1 MATIMS
7 ERGFRSVSHFL
18 DTGVNMLKWPT
29 ALAALLLLPSC
40 VVAGA
45 RLIAAIASKPAPM
58 LWFGIGAGGY
68 WIAWRLLLRRPLLG
82 SLLPTLE
89 HELTHALFALLTFHP
104 ITAIK
109 ATWRGDGVMRYVGEG
124 NWLITIAPYFFP
136 TLSVVLLLIF
146 SLLPASWRVGAS
158 ALLGITVAYHF
169 ISTWR
174 ETHTDQ
180 PDLRKVRLPFAILFL
195 PSANLACFG
204 GVIAFAHS
212 GGTGLRTF
220 AANLGHFTV
229 QMVRWITG

>member
-1 MATIMS
+1 MS

-18 DTGVNMLKWPT
+18 DTLVNMLKWPT
-29 ALAALLLLPSC
+29 AVAALLLLPSC
-40 VVAGA
+40 VVAVA
-45 RLIAAIASKPAPM
+45 RLTRAIAQQPASM
-58 LWFGIGAGGY
+58 LWFGVGAGGY
-68 WIAWRLLLRRPLLG
+68 WLGWRLLLRRPLLG

-104 ITAIK
+104 ITAVK

-136 TLSVVLLLIF
+136 TLSVLLMLVLG
-146 SLLPASWRVGAS
+146 LLPESWRRGAS
-158 ALLGITVAYHF
+158 VVLGVTLAYHF

-180 PDLRKVRLPFAILFL
+180 PDLQKVRLPFAILLL

-204 GVIAFAHS
+204 AVLAFAH
-212 GGTGLRTF
+212 GGGQSLATF
-220 AANLGHFTV
+220 GADIARFTA
-229 QMVRWITG
+229 QMIRWVVG